1 MNLLLQAALDPL
13 AQIAAGVNA
22 STYFLPVLPL
32 SSAGAT
38 FGLVHH
44 EDQRTNKAINMTMG
58 IGMPSIKSK
67 IERMFDKPLN
77 QFEFSSDLLFEPNS
91 TLANPE
97 SHCGAIQNA
106 KRLQRDLVAGPR
118 RSQRNSRKMRRS
130 KAQGTPTTTNALP
143 LCVPCLRFVEPPQ
156 RHRISAYR
164 HRAG

>member
-1 MNLLLQAALDPL
+1 
-13 AQIAAGVNA
+13 
-22 STYFLPVLPL
+22 
-32 SSAGAT
+32 
-38 FGLVHH
+38 VHH
-44 EDQRTNKAINMTMG
+44 EDQWTNKAINMTMG

-77 QFEFSSDLLFEPNS
+77 QFKVSSDLLFEPNS

-97 SHCGAIQNA
+97 SHSGGIQNA
-106 KRLQRDLVAGPR
+106 NRLQRDLVAGPR
-118 RSQRNSRKMRRS
+118 RSQRNSRKTRRS